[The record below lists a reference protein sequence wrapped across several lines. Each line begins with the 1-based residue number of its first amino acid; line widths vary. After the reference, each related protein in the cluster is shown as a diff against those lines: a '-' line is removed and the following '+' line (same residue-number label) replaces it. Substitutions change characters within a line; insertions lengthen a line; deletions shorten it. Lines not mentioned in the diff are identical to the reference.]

1 MMPHPHDEIEAFALG
16 SLDEAACRR
25 VLEHAD
31 QCPTCAVVLADALNA
46 VHMMEAGGE
55 RAIAQKIS
63 LGDSRPLRAGSG
75 NLWARQPWRLLQVAA
90 IAAAVL
96 IVVGGLNIIRGMQ
109 TIAYTV
115 PVASLVHSHFTH
127 HALHGEGGNVKVIQ
141 DLNGRWLYLVAD
153 GLTPKARYNLFET
166 VNGDQREVGQ
176 FVSTNSGEATA
187 YWEQGPVRIQRLQ
200 VVSVGTPSTLLRWP

>member
-1 MMPHPHDEIEAFALG
+1 MMPHPHDELEAFALG

-25 VLEHAD
+25 VLAHAD

-55 RAIAQKIS
+55 RAIAKKIGV
-63 LGDSRPLRAGSG
+63 GDSLPLRAGFGSS
-75 NLWARQPWRLLQVAA
+75 WARQPWRLLQVAA

-96 IVVGGLNIIRGMQ
+96 IVVGGLNVIRGMQ

-166 VNGDQREVGQ
+166 VSGDQREVGQ

-187 YWEQGPVRIQRLQ
+187 YWEQGPARIQRLQ